1 MRRATASRDRRAAI
15 AFVVLVVV
23 IAVATIELTRLGG
36 GGSDERRATAS
47 AEVEPSRPTE
57 PATTTT
63 LGPVNYQ
70 VRRGDTL
77 TVIAR
82 RFGVSIE
89 TIVAANQLAN
99 QDSLTEGQVL
109 RIPPAPPVTLVV
121 TPGSTT
127 PGRGVHLE
135 LGGAKRSESVT
146 FRVDSPTGSFTG
158 PAHTAA
164 DDGTVSTTYTP
175 PLDAPPGLY
184 TVSVSGTQGTSAQ
197 ATFEVEPTP
206 FR

>member
-36 GGSDERRATAS
+36 GGSDHRRATAS
-47 AEVEPSRPTE
+47 VDAATPAATQ

-63 LGPVNYQ
+63 LGPVSYQ
-70 VRRGDTL
+70 VRRGDNL
-77 TVIAR
+77 TTIAR
-82 RFGVSIE
+82 RFGVPIE
-89 TIVAANQLAN
+89 MIVAANQLTN
-99 QDSLTEGQVL
+99 QDSLAEGQIL
-109 RIPPAPPVTLVV
+109 RIPPAPPITLVV

-127 PGRGVHLE
+127 PGRGVQLK

-146 FRVDSPTGSFTG
+146 FRIDSPIGSFTG

-184 TVSVSGTQGTSAQ
+184 TVSASGTQGTTAQ
-197 ATFEVEPTP
+197 ATFEVDPSP

>member
-1 MRRATASRDRRAAI
+1 MRRETASRDRTAAI

-36 GGSDERRATAS
+36 GGSEHRRATSS
-47 AEVEPSRPTE
+47 AELDQAPPTQ

-63 LGPVNYQ
+63 LGPVTYQ

-99 QDSLTEGQVL
+99 QDKLSEGEVL
-109 RIPPAPPVTLVV
+109 QIPPAPPITLVV

-127 PGRGVHLE
+127 PGRGVRLA
-135 LGGAKRSESVT
+135 LGGAKRSESIT
-146 FRVDSPTGSFTG
+146 FRIDSPLGSFTG
-158 PAHTAA
+158 PAHIAA

-184 TVSVSGTQGTSAQ
+184 TVSVSGTQGTTAQ
-197 ATFEVEPTP
+197 ATFEVDPSP